1 MQKAY
6 LALGCFWKPE
16 ETFRQISGVL
26 ETEVGYAGGNS
37 SNTNYEEICTGKTG
51 HAETVKIIYD
61 EKIIPYKKL
70 LEVFFEIHDP
80 TQKDMQ
86 YPDVGT
92 QYRSEIFY
100 ENEQQKKMAEQC
112 KNLSSGKFDKK
123 IETKISKI
131 KNYCTAEEYHQKY
144 IMKKINNVFG

>member
-1 MQKAY
+1 MQKTY

-16 ETFRQISGVL
+16 ENFRQINGVI

-37 SNTNYEEICTGKTG
+37 SNTNYEKVCTGRTG

-61 EKIIPYKKL
+61 EKIIPYEKL
-70 LEVFFEIHDP
+70 LEVFFKIHDP

-86 YPDVGT
+86 YPDIGT

-100 ENEQQKKMAEQC
+100 ENEQQKIIAQKYKKLFNE
-112 KNLSSGKFDKK
+112 KFDGK
-123 IETKISKI
+123 IKTNISKI
-131 KNYCTAEEYHQKY
+131 KNYSKAEEYHQKY
-144 IMKKINNVFG
+144 IMKKNQ

>member
-1 MQKAY
+1 MQKTY

-16 ETFRQISGVL
+16 ENFRQINGVI

-37 SNTNYEEICTGKTG
+37 SNTNYEEVCTGRTG

-61 EKIIPYKKL
+61 EKIIPYEKL
-70 LEVFFEIHDP
+70 LEVFFKIHDP

-86 YPDVGT
+86 YPDIGT

-100 ENEQQKKMAEQC
+100 ENEQQKIIAQKYKKLFNE
-112 KNLSSGKFDKK
+112 KFDGK
-123 IETKISKI
+123 IKTNISKI
-131 KNYCTAEEYHQKY
+131 KNYSKAEEYHQKY
-144 IMKKINNVFG
+144 IMKKNQ